1 MAMLTFQSPVRSVP
15 IANGFLCRSV
25 ALSFGRTRNRV
36 AYDRQLVN
44 FEALECVQT
53 RRQRREVDGAHT
65 EPPDGT
71 SGALAAEVA
80 TERYLSKTPAAKQTR
95 EAVRGIRALLLEYL
109 YKCRALVVELYVQ
122 DKGCPRLSRTA
133 Y

>member
-1 MAMLTFQSPVRSVP
+1 MHGHVDISVSCTKCSKRRM
-15 IANGFLCRSV
+15 ISV
-25 ALSFGRTRNRV
+25 AVSLGRTRNRV

-44 FEALECVQT
+44 FEALECVRT

-65 EPPDGT
+65 EPPDGA

-95 EAVRGIRALLLEYL
+95 EAVRGI
-109 YKCRALVVELYVQ
+109 
-122 DKGCPRLSRTA
+122 
-133 Y
+133 